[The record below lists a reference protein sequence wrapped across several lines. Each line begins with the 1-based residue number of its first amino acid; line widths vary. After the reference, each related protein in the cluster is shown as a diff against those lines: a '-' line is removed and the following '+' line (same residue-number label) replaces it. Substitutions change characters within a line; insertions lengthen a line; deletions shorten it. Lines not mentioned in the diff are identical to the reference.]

1 MAIKYH
7 FLRRCNCLHTLVAH
21 FSSLHKL
28 ALQNQRHYHFL
39 AVTMPLETIVASVM
53 TFHFGVNEGSFNMPK
68 QNICILRGIIHE
80 RLRLLSTLPAAFLV
94 LHCFLLCSLL
104 FLVSYL
110 PCIFL
115 VSYLPCIF
123 LVSYLPCIFL
133 VSYLSCIFLVSYL
146 SCIFFVKICSRLFN
160 DILFIFHFFDSFF
173 FYSCTRFPPV
183 TPIINLASLFY
194 YLL

>member
-28 ALQNQRHYHFL
+28 ALQNQHYHFL
-39 AVTMPLETIVASVM
+39 AVTMPLETIAASVM

-115 VSYLPCIF
+115 VSYLH
-123 LVSYLPCIFL
+123 CIFL

-146 SCIFFVKICSRLFN
+146 SCIFFVKLCSRLFN
-160 DILFIFHFFDSFF
+160 DILLIFHFFDIVF
-173 FYSCTRFPPV
+173 FYSCSRFPPV
-183 TPIINLASLFY
+183 TLIINLASLFY